1 MLKRSFFLVF
11 LFLALGSWAFAQQSS
26 NLVGTWVGK
35 VQGFGVEMKL
45 VLNANGTADYEG
57 VPGKWRTQGNKLLLT
72 QEGETVAYDFRLQ
85 GSQLTISGGDL
96 MAPLILTRAGGAAAT
111 PAAQEPEES
120 DGEPRP
126 IVQMSPA
133 ARQPARS
140 VKQTTAR
147 QGALTETELTQLLDA
162 GVSSRRLAGLVDER
176 GIAFAMSPALASKLK
191 AKGATD
197 DLLAALRSSGAA
209 QRTAAAPTP
218 ENPIASRGA
227 AKTPGA
233 GGLAAAAGG
242 PRHTQEKW
250 GLSFAVPPNW
260 KVGERGGVLLLGSDT
275 EAGLMIIR
283 FMRRTTLQALAEGYQ
298 EGMQEEGL
306 QLTPAS
312 QLETF
317 TAGGARGLAGEMA
330 GVAQDGARIRVRT
343 IGVQSPYGD
352 AAVVMGLTTE
362 EKYQQL
368 KPRVESLASSFSF
381 RPPPAASGPEFLA
394 GQYYYISTS
403 SYGSSERYINMCS
416 DGRFSSQSGT
426 YSTGGAGTAY
436 GEGGQSAQWTSEGNE
451 TQGVIIVTYP
461 NGNTERHEYQR
472 SGSDLVVSGRTFAR
486 YGDGSCTK
494 TSVY

>member
-1 MLKRSFFLVF
+1 MLKRSFCWVF
-11 LFLALGSWAFAQQSS
+11 LFLAFESWAFAQQSS
-26 NLVGTWVGK
+26 NLIGTWVGK
-35 VQGFGVEMKL
+35 VQGFGIEMKL

-57 VPGKWRTQGNKLLLT
+57 VPGKWRTQGSKLLLT

-85 GSQLTISGGDL
+85 GSQLTLSGGDL
-96 MAPLILTRAGGAAAT
+96 MAPLVLMRSGVAAAPKALE
-111 PAAQEPEES
+111 PAERDEES
-120 DGEPRP
+120 APTMQVAQP
-126 IVQMSPA
+126 T
-133 ARQPARS
+133 RQPAMPATPPAAKR
-140 VKQTTAR
+140 R
-147 QGALTETELTQLLDA
+147 GLTETELTQLVEA
-162 GVSSRRLAGLVDER
+162 GVASRRLRELVEER
-176 GIAFAMSPALASKLK
+176 GIAFTVTPAVASRLK

-197 DLLAALRSSGAA
+197 DLLAALRGSGEV
-209 QRTAAAPTP
+209 QRTAASPTP
-218 ENPIASRGA
+218 ASPMPRGA

-233 GGLAAAAGG
+233 GGLAAALGG
-242 PRHTQEKW
+242 PRHNQEKW
-250 GLSFAVPPNW
+250 GLSFAIPPNW
-260 KVGERGGVLLLGSDT
+260 KVGERAGALLLGSDT

-283 FMRRTTLQALAEGYQ
+283 FMRRTNLQTLAEGYQ

-306 QLTPAS
+306 QLMPAG
-312 QLETF
+312 QLKGF
-317 TAGGARGLAGEMA
+317 AAGGAQGLAGEMA
-330 GVAQDGARIRVRT
+330 GVAQDGARIRART

-381 RPPPAASGPEFLA
+381 HPPPASSGPEFLA
-394 GQYYYISTS
+394 GQYYTISTS

-436 GEGGQSAQWTSEGNE
+436 GEGGQSAQWTAEGDE
-451 TQGVIIVTYP
+451 RQGVIVVTYP

-472 SGSDLVVSGRTFAR
+472 SGSDLVVNGRTFAR